1 MAGARAL
8 PALPG
13 WAGLHRTDR
22 NAKLKEESAVIY
34 WTGAKN
40 QGQSDSIAC
49 VFFRADKIYEGKAIG
64 VESEAV
70 RETENRCLE
79 RREGRTRLELQWR
92 SAWEWMVLAAGC
104 GKERMVDK
112 NKPNWGK
119 KVGEGYIALV

>member
-1 MAGARAL
+1 MEVAGARAL

-79 RREGRTRLELQWR
+79 RRAGPGWSCSGGVLGSGWSWLQGVERRGWLTKINQTGGKRLER
-92 SAWEWMVLAAGC
+92 G
-104 GKERMVDK
+104 
-112 NKPNWGK
+112 
-119 KVGEGYIALV
+119 I